1 MSMSKPKHRGVR
13 DPNKLE
19 NNIQYRT
26 YYRNDYN
33 RDKNNSTNNHRSNTW
48 RKATKMQ
55 LKPNTRQPQERDN
68 ISTRKQ

>member
-33 RDKNNSTNNHRSNTW
+33 RDKNNSTNKHRSNT
-48 RKATKMQ
+48 
-55 LKPNTRQPQERDN
+55 
-68 ISTRKQ
+68 